1 MEPVPVPV
9 GDYLGCYGRVPFG
22 GGSTPRISYVTA
34 PFGQRPAWSDPGRH
48 LVQWAAPGTARVP
61 FPSERERLL
70 LTGVVH
76 GPVTPAWVARLVH
89 ALKEGRHAE
98 LARLPGELAGALV
111 ADHRVFLFRS
121 AAGEEGLHYRC
132 SKDLLRFSTDPT
144 DLLDGPGEFDPE
156 AVRRSCRGESVFVYP
171 GITPV
176 PPGRIVT
183 VEHGAPTTA
192 AYDPVTPLEL
202 PARTTM
208 AEYAATAWDLLVESV
223 RPYAGRGRTGIL
235 LSGGLDSAAVLA
247 ALVAAGADVVA
258 YHRAT
263 RDPLAD
269 ESGYARAVCDHLG
282 VPFVPVVTDDG
293 AGYLDERW
301 EFPHPYS
308 HTADHTAYRWLE
320 QTAERVARDGITFLA
335 WGREGG
341 RIFGPSRYGLHGVLT
356 GDLTAREKAVLCRGL
371 LTSRW
376 ELPRIL
382 RSASPGSSLLD
393 DGAPG
398 RGGARAADFLTP
410 FPGDPEGT
418 KGTTGAPGPG
428 SPGHPEYPSH
438 PSHPGYPGYAP
449 QEHCANLTLWRPRG
463 IQLCNPLGGK
473 DLRRLSAR
481 MPDAYR
487 LLPHQGRLI
496 TKPVLRLMLSSRF
509 PAAVWRRHG
518 RLWPGSPHKDYVLGH
533 RHVLAAL
540 IGAPEAHLVRL
551 GIVDPLRL
559 ADVLAEP
566 ARLRLNAD
574 ALLSTAMTELF
585 LRSDARRTPANRRG
599 FTRCL

>member
-22 GGSTPRISYVTA
+22 DGPSRISYVTA
-34 PFGQRPAWSDPGRH
+34 PFGQRPSWSDPGRH
-48 LVQWAAPGTARVP
+48 LVQWAAPGTPRVP

-70 LTGVVH
+70 LTGVVR
-76 GPVTPAWVARLVH
+76 GPVTPAWVGRLVS

-98 LARLPGELAGALV
+98 LARMPGEPAGALV
-111 ADHRVFLFRS
+111 TDHRVFLFRS
-121 AAGEEGLHYRC
+121 AAGEEALHYRC
-132 SKDLLRFSTDPT
+132 SGDLLRFSTDPA

-156 AVRRSCRGESVFVYP
+156 AVRRSCRGEAVFVYP
-171 GITPV
+171 GVTPV

-183 VEHGAPTTA
+183 VERGAVATA
-192 AYDPVTPLEL
+192 EYDPVTPLEL

-208 AEYAATAWDLLVESV
+208 AEYAGTAWDLLLESV
-223 RPYAGRGRTGIL
+223 RPYADRGRTGIL

-247 ALVAAGADVVA
+247 ALAAAGADVVA

-269 ESGYARAVCDHLG
+269 ESGYARAVCEHLG
-282 VPFVPVVTDDG
+282 VPFVPVVTDHG

-301 EFPHPYS
+301 EFPHPYN
-308 HTADHTAYRWLE
+308 HTAYRWLE

-335 WGREGG
+335 WGREGD
-341 RIFGPSRYGLHGVLT
+341 RIFGPARYGLHGVLT
-356 GDLTAREKAVLCRGL
+356 GDLPAREKAVLCRGL

-393 DGAPG
+393 DGVPG
-398 RGGARAADFLTP
+398 RGGARPADFLTP
-410 FPGDPEGT
+410 SAADRDGT
-418 KGTTGAPGPG
+418 HAAAGAL
-428 SPGHPEYPSH
+428 PEYPG
-438 PSHPGYPGYAP
+438 PTP

-463 IQLCNPLGGK
+463 IQLYNPLGSMG
-473 DLRRLSAR
+473 LRRLSAR

-540 IGAPEAHLVRL
+540 IGGPEAHLVRT

-574 ALLSTAMTELF
+574 TLLSTAMTELF